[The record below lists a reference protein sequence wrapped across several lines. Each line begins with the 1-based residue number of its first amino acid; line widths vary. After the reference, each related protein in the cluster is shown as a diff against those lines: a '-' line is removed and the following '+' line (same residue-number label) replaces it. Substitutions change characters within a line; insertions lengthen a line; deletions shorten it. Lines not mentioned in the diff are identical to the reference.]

1 MVVGYNSV
9 SEIWTRFDFDNDN
22 LILKFIHNS
31 SKVELS
37 IPVEDYLSRDNWLYH
52 LYNLANK

>member
-1 MVVGYNSV
+1 MSYNTV

-37 IPVEDYLSRDNWLYH
+37 IPLENYLSRDNWLYH
-52 LYNLANK
+52 LYNLASK